1 MHVMLQNVIYLNR
14 AEGSK
19 SYMQCNSGNIY
30 AFFLDLLQQFRCKMQ
45 SRCRCSRRS
54 GMLGIYSLVT
64 VLILQLM
71 RDVRW

>member
-1 MHVMLQNVIYLNR
+1 MLQNVIYLNR

-19 SYMQCNSGNIY
+19 SYMQCNSGNIH
-30 AFFLDLLQQFRCKMQ
+30 AFFFNLLQQFRRKMQ

-54 GMLGIYSLVT
+54 GMLGIYGLVT
-64 VLILQLM
+64 ILILQLM